1 VRIEDREIPE
11 NAVAV
16 FHPDKRV
23 ADSLG
28 LVDEDRV
35 RCRPRPGSRPPD
47 KQRFRKAP
55 DFEYVLVG
63 GGVGWFAPIPEIDY
77 PGVPGFLGM
86 FFVAGLIELTP
97 PADREWWS
105 LRLTQAGE
113 FLFAVWRR
121 DRERARAAFYAET
134 AELDQQR
141 GEPDRL
147 A

>member
-1 VRIEDREIPE
+1 VRIEDRDIPE
-11 NAVAV
+11 TAVAV

-23 ADSLG
+23 ADSFG
-28 LVDEDRV
+28 LVLEDRV

-47 KQRFRKAP
+47 KHRFRKAP

-63 GGVGWFAPIPEIDY
+63 GGVGWFAPKPEIGY

-121 DRERARAAFYAET
+121 DRDRAREAYYAE
-134 AELDQQR
+134 Q
-141 GEPDRL
+141 DRL
-147 A
+147 DAGLGPDPL